1 MRGVN
6 PNEVPSPYEPP
17 TALNGSALTL
27 RPTRAMAVFIQL
39 GLTWTPLL
47 WTAVKASGYTGRG
60 IVANLALP
68 SALLCFL
75 STVLIA
81 QRWKIR
87 LPRLA
92 VPLAGGLI
100 FVLIFV
106 GQFLLQVE
114 VFSDPDRTVLTFF
127 LEPQSVRVSLA
138 IFLFSSPATLWL
150 LTVREPKDDSTQV

>member
-1 MRGVN
+1 
-6 PNEVPSPYEPP
+6 
-17 TALNGSALTL
+17 
-27 RPTRAMAVFIQL
+27 MAVFIQL

-47 WTAVKASGYTGRG
+47 WTAAKAINHTGRG
-60 IVANLALP
+60 VVANLALP

-127 LEPQSVRVSLA
+127 LEPQSVQVSLA
-138 IFLFSSPATLWL
+138 IFLFSTPCTFWILM
-150 LTVREPKDDSTQV
+150 VPKTKS